1 MTLHTDSSASR
12 LARILPVDGT
22 QGAGLGDAIF
32 SALSQALRDGTF
44 QPGDRLREEEIA
56 EHFSVSRTPVRDA
69 LRRMS
74 ERRLLEI
81 SGGRGMMI
89 RRLTRAEV
97 FELYEMREI
106 MEGTAA
112 RFAAKNATSTEITLL
127 TDLQA
132 AFERAT
138 NPQDWARINKQFH
151 DTIAGAVRNRFF
163 NSPLEELQDFLA
175 LLGSTTFSVT
185 GRAGP
190 AADEHR
196 RVLDAIAA
204 RDPDAAEAAA
214 RDHIRSAL
222 VSRLKM
228 LNDAS

>member
-1 MTLHTDSSASR
+1 
-12 LARILPVDGT
+12 
-22 QGAGLGDAIF
+22 
-32 SALSQALRDGTF
+32 
-44 QPGDRLREEEIA
+44 
-56 EHFSVSRTPVRDA
+56 
-69 LRRMS
+69 
-74 ERRLLEI
+74 
-81 SGGRGMMI
+81 MMI

-112 RFAAKNATSTEITLL
+112 RFAAKNASDTEITLL
-127 TDLQA
+127 TDLQS
-132 AFERAT
+132 AFERAAT
-138 NPQDWARINKQFH
+138 PQDWARINKQFH

-175 LLGSTTFSVT
+175 LLGSTTFSVS

-196 RVLDAIAA
+196 RILEAIAA
-204 RDPDAAEAAA
+204 RDPDSAETAA

-228 LNDAS
+228 LNDASWSGEP